1 MMRDDS
7 AKRFLKMSPI
17 YSPVVFFW
25 WLLLLLQLPLT
36 AAAIQEYLYRSM
48 NPPTKALPVMDY
60 YSDDTNNKDSIPDFL
75 SSDTMD
81 HPRVVEFYSPTCPH
95 CQAFAPQYVQ
105 FANDF
110 GNWTAKTQHSSASL
124 GNVQFHAVS
133 CSVHKTVCRQESIRN
148 YPTIKVIPAY
158 KTSAAAV
165 QLQDYQLHAFKL
177 ATILGAEAVPSL
189 PNLPPQPQVPAG
201 SNNRIR
207 RPPGKHVVSRTAK
220 NNNRDKLLVPI
231 KKKKAATPPL
241 SRSSSRILTRTQTE
255 VFTDAYLSF
264 FRTMKDSVFMAE
276 GPLAKDRKVKLKA
289 FLELLQDALPPWKL
303 FHALLDKL
311 LLDFNR
317 IVYHE
322 RVWES
327 TLERFAPISSDWSP
341 ACQQHGSEYTCG
353 LWSLFHIVTVGVTE
367 YNRHVPP
374 QQQDNKQ
381 AYFNMVA
388 AADTIKD
395 FIETFFICQECTRH
409 FVQEYNNC
417 TYHRCERLVQHK
429 NWQQLPLWLAETHN
443 GVNVRLQRTRQSTT
457 TTTTAEQEQN
467 AMWPSAKECSACW
480 LEERGSLSRYDE
492 AILYKYLRLI
502 YWPEDA
508 ESRSFSE
515 ELKSHSGSTSK
526 AGTKSNKANLSSTT
540 GPATISRNPDS
551 FPKVTTTHS
560 GDKGEASQAKS
571 NDTSQTGIDI
581 SIDKGTVLIPSDS
594 LPTQAATLPKP
605 HDITPKETPINSSRV
620 NQAVTSDNTGK
631 GFSTPGLLPSRIRLE
646 GAASLANVS
655 SPAETAANMDS
666 KSMASLGPVVDVQSI
681 VLALLAFTGVILAAK
696 KNMRLQ
702 RLRYLSGASAV
713 ERAHGL

>member
-7 AKRFLKMSPI
+7 AKRFLKMSPP
-17 YSPVVFFW
+17 YSLVVFC

-48 NPPTKALPVMDY
+48 NPPTKAHPVMDY
-60 YSDDTNNKDSIPDFL
+60 YTTLKDDSKETPIPDFL
-75 SSDTMD
+75 SSDQMD

-110 GNWTAKTQHSSASL
+110 GNWTAKTQHQSL

-189 PNLPPQPQVPAG
+189 PTLQPQPQVPAG

-207 RPPGKHVVSRTAK
+207 RPPGKHVVPRTAK
-220 NNNRDKLLVPI
+220 TNNRDKLLVPI

-327 TLERFAPISSDWSP
+327 TLERFALSTSDWSL

-374 QQQDNKQ
+374 TQQDNKQ

-417 TYHRCERLVQHK
+417 TYHRCERLQQQK

-443 GVNVRLQRTRQSTT
+443 GVNVRLQRTRQQSSTT
-457 TTTTAEQEQN
+457 KMTTTEQQQQQQQQQN

-480 LEERGSLSRYDE
+480 LEERGNLSRYDE
-492 AILYKYLRLI
+492 PILYKYLRLI
-502 YWPEDA
+502 Y
-508 ESRSFSE
+508 
-515 ELKSHSGSTSK
+515 
-526 AGTKSNKANLSSTT
+526 
-540 GPATISRNPDS
+540 
-551 FPKVTTTHS
+551 
-560 GDKGEASQAKS
+560 
-571 NDTSQTGIDI
+571 
-581 SIDKGTVLIPSDS
+581 
-594 LPTQAATLPKP
+594 
-605 HDITPKETPINSSRV
+605 
-620 NQAVTSDNTGK
+620 
-631 GFSTPGLLPSRIRLE
+631 
-646 GAASLANVS
+646 
-655 SPAETAANMDS
+655 
-666 KSMASLGPVVDVQSI
+666 
-681 VLALLAFTGVILAAK
+681 
-696 KNMRLQ
+696 
-702 RLRYLSGASAV
+702 
-713 ERAHGL
+713 